1 MREDALVRGERELK
15 RHIKRMQVVGSILES
30 KDERKNNNEGGPKGI
45 CLLLAAVVF
54 LRFCIKDSSLIDIFL
69 SNAAQ

>member
-1 MREDALVRGERELK
+1 MRLREEALVRGERELK

-30 KDERKNNNEGGPKGI
+30 KDERKNNNEGRPKGI

-54 LRFCIKDSSLIDIFL
+54 
-69 SNAAQ
+69 